1 SAFCYSLVKIKGKK
15 SGWVTRHNGTS
26 TSSKPRQKPPTQ
38 SGRELVMDFDDLEA
52 PGKAPSRVSKFA
64 PKSSKPKPKPK
75 SEPAPKPEPEPE
87 PQPQPQPQPSI
98 SKQEPQEFIATVK
111 KDEDGVERVASTHT
125 KPEPNDTVKMDVEP
139 KSETEDESGRDD
151 PMDED
156 SAEDTVVREI
166 DVFFSPSTD
175 AETQL
180 YVLQYPLRPCWRPY
194 DLDEQCEEV
203 RLKPSNS
210 HVEIDLAIDLESNNI
225 DKEFAGK
232 YNITKQTLSTSWK
245 PSRASGCAVGL
256 LMGDKLHLHPIH
268 AAVQLRPSLQHLN
281 SGGSKRKNSIS
292 AGANATVKSEGSNEE
307 KSVATSKKQ
316 NKQTEHSSEQ
326 KSDGDECWVPL
337 KYHSCKSDISSRYL
351 QEMVAQES
359 SPINFTMSAYDYVT
373 ALCPGVGSS
382 NLPKGPSKR
391 HLLSLPVEERLKK
404 MLESRPF
411 HRFSAIKHFAPEYS
425 EEKLLGFLQQHAIL
439 VWGLWTAKSSLLYP
453 QGGMETLARDYAL
466 LLFSKNLKVQSSDVN
481 VRGEL
486 GTHVKNCLKIF
497 GVERY
502 DLIKS
507 TGQSIPHWKFR
518 ELPDESFK
526 KLYPNIVEKQE
537 ELFKSLEQQLSGF
550 ASNVGKRKIGKNV
563 VANQGM
569 NNELVKSESSDQRVT
584 SVGGVPHGKMA
595 MSNETRHA
603 LPIALKK
610 LFQTHKVCSFQMICR
625 GLREMA
631 VSKTILAKGD
641 SKIAVDAAHSLDGP
655 QNELKAV
662 ISEVACDI
670 HGCYVLKSSQ
680 DDPFR
685 DVLIDMLRGNG
696 PNAKLKKA
704 EILEAARRKLSR
716 EVTNNEYTKVMGE
729 LCVSRGSVWV
739 LKSGDGSMQ

>member
-1 SAFCYSLVKIKGKK
+1 
-15 SGWVTRHNGTS
+15 
-26 TSSKPRQKPPTQ
+26 
-38 SGRELVMDFDDLEA
+38 MDLDDLEA

-64 PKSSKPKPKPK
+64 PKSSKLKPKPKP
-75 SEPAPKPEPEPE
+75 EPAPKPEPEP
-87 PQPQPQPQPSI
+87 QPQPST
-98 SKQEPQEFIATVK
+98 SKPEPQELVTTVK
-111 KDEDGVERVASTHT
+111 RNEDGVETVPSTHT
-125 KPEPNDTVKMDVEP
+125 KPELNGTAKMDVEP
-139 KSETEDESGRDD
+139 KSETEDESARDD

-156 SAEDTVVREI
+156 NAEEDTVVREI
-166 DVFFSPSTD
+166 DVFFSPSID

-194 DLDEQCEEV
+194 ELDDQCQEV
-203 RLKPSNS
+203 RLKPNNS
-210 HVEIDLAIDLESNNI
+210 EVEIDLSIDLESENI
-225 DKEFAGK
+225 DKEFANK

-245 PSRASGCAVGL
+245 PSRANGCAVGL

-268 AAVQLRPSLQHLN
+268 AVVQLRPSLQHLN
-281 SGGSKRKNSIS
+281 SGGSKRKNIIS
-292 AGANATVKSEGSNEE
+292 SGANATVKIDGSNEE

-316 NKQTEHSSEQ
+316 NKQSEPSVIEQ

-337 KYHSCKSDISSRYL
+337 KYHSCKSDISSTYL
-351 QEMVAQES
+351 QQMVAQES
-359 SPINFTMSAYDYVT
+359 SPINFTMRAYDYVT
-373 ALCPGVGSS
+373 ALCPGGSGN

-391 HLLSLPVEERLKK
+391 YLLSLPVEERLKK
-404 MLESRPF
+404 MLESRPL

-425 EEKLLGFLQQHAIL
+425 EEELLGFLQQHAIL

-453 QGGMETLARDYAL
+453 HGGVETLARDYAL

-486 GTHVKNCLKIF
+486 GTHVKHYLKIF
-497 GVERY
+497 GLERY
-502 DLIKS
+502 ELIKS

-537 ELFKSLEQQLSGF
+537 ELFKGLEQQLSGF
-550 ASNVGKRKIGKNV
+550 ASNVGKRKIGKNA
-563 VANQGM
+563 VANQGV
-569 NNELVKSESSDQRVT
+569 NNEVVKSESSDQRVK
-584 SVGGVPHGKMA
+584 SVGGVPPGRMT

-610 LFQTHKVCSFQMICR
+610 LFQTHKVCSFQMICQ

-631 VSKTILAKGD
+631 VSKTIQSKGD

-662 ISEVACDI
+662 ISEVACEI
-670 HGCYVLKSSQ
+670 HGYYVLRSSQ

-685 DVLIDMLRGNG
+685 DVVIDMLRGSG
-696 PNAKLKKA
+696 PNAKLKRA
-704 EILEAARRKLSR
+704 EILEAARTKLNR